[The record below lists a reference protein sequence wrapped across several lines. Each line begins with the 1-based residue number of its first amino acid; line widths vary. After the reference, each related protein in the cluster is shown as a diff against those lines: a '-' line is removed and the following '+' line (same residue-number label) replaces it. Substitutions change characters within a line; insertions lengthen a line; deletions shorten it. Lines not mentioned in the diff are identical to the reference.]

1 LRYQRAESFRFLLP
15 LVPVRAQML
24 YPLDVSKQEFLYF
37 ARFVFLSAQLL
48 DLDAQQVYFPPH
60 YRYWIGRVRIWRRG
74 RAHEGM
80 NVRNSGL
87 IRHAQSVPKHGLQT
101 VNGGRAAGYVHHTVL
116 DCLFA

>member
-1 LRYQRAESFRFLLP
+1 
-15 LVPVRAQML
+15 
-24 YPLDVSKQEFLYF
+24 
-37 ARFVFLSAQLL
+37 
-48 DLDAQQVYFPPH
+48 
-60 YRYWIGRVRIWRRG
+60 
-74 RAHEGM
+74 M